1 MPGKE
6 LRDDLSKEEIE
17 EERGRTAKTRK
28 LSGKGGGGGNKV
40 KAIRKKE
47 VKTTAE
53 QRAGTGVGRDWSVMR
68 TVRLAVLIGRFT
80 ESYKDCRTDFTLPT
94 VDFFFLL
101 QRRCSAETS
110 GEKFNSQRLHGRF
123 GTSSCISIRSS

>member
-28 LSGKGGGGGNKV
+28 LSGKGGGGGGNKV

-53 QRAGTGVGRDWSVMR
+53 QRAGRGVGRDWSVMR
-68 TVRLAVLIGRFT
+68 AVQLAVLIGRFT
-80 ESYKDCRTDFTLPT
+80 ESNKECRTDFT
-94 VDFFFLL
+94 
-101 QRRCSAETS
+101 
-110 GEKFNSQRLHGRF
+110 
-123 GTSSCISIRSS
+123 